1 MDNKKVNDSIIKKL
15 YSNDSTQ
22 VSNALDDIKLNGNSN
37 YIPILVD
44 LLHKNENQEANDK
57 ILKIL
62 SEIKHTDAVPELI
75 NAIENEKYTSIHEL
89 LVRVCWENGLDFT
102 NYFSTFID
110 ILITGDYMTA
120 FEAFTVIENS
130 EGTLSETSADEYIN
144 LLNKEIENVPTDRA
158 TLIKHTIEFLP
169 SLVKKN

>member
-44 LLHKNENQEANDK
+44 VLHKNENQETIDK

-75 NAIENEKYTSIHEL
+75 KAIENEKYANIHEM

-102 NYFSTFID
+102 NNFSTFID
-110 ILITGDYMTA
+110 ILINGDYMTA

-144 LLNKEIENVPTDRA
+144 SLNKEIENVPKDRA

-169 SLVKKN
+169 SLVK